1 MTVNVNHDDFA
12 VTIADVRAAATR
24 IDERRRH
31 VCREVDALL
40 DGGWRGAAADSF
52 RAGWEEWDR
61 AARRVLGELVDL
73 GTALD
78 AVHRDLTDRDVQSR
92 ACLDGIAAR
101 VAERLG

>member
-1 MTVNVNHDDFA
+1 MTVNVDHDDFA
-12 VTIADVRAAATR
+12 VTISDVRRAATR

-31 VCREVDALL
+31 VCREADALL

-52 RAGWEEWDR
+52 REGWEEWRR
-61 AARRVLGELVDL
+61 AARRVLDELVDL
-73 GTALD
+73 GTRLD
-78 AVHRDLTDRDVQSR
+78 AVHRDLTAQDEQSR

>member
-1 MTVNVNHDDFA
+1 MTVNVDHDDFA
-12 VTIADVRAAATR
+12 VTISDVRRAATR

-31 VCREVDALL
+31 VCREADALL

-52 RAGWEEWDR
+52 REGWEEWSR
-61 AARRVLGELVDL
+61 AARRVLDELVEL
-73 GTALD
+73 GTRLD
-78 AVHRDLTDRDVQSR
+78 AVHRDLTAQDEQSR

>member
-1 MTVNVNHDDFA
+1 MTVNVSHDDFA
-12 VTIADVRAAATR
+12 VTIAGVRVAATR

-31 VCREVDALL
+31 VCREADALL

-52 RAGWEEWDR
+52 RESWEEWSA
-61 AARRVLGELVDL
+61 AARRVLDELVDL
-73 GTALD
+73 GTRLD
-78 AVHRDLTDRDVQSR
+78 AVHRDLAARDDQSR